1 MVEFFFLSSHSV
13 LDRVFFYSFCVKLYN
28 WQSTILL
35 KGCFSAG
42 RKGGWVDGLK
52 SPEVEVD
59 LEVEDVE
66 EFSQNKLTKSA
77 SFSSAMSKSQ
87 TKT

>member
-1 MVEFFFLSSHSV
+1 M
-13 LDRVFFYSFCVKLYN
+13 LDFQNNILY
-28 WQSTILL
+28 
-35 KGCFSAG
+35 FVG

-66 EFSQNKLTKSA
+66 DISQGRLTKSS

-87 TKT
+87 TKK

>member
-1 MVEFFFLSSHSV
+1 MLFEI
-13 LDRVFFYSFCVKLYN
+13 SFPT
-28 WQSTILL
+28 S
-35 KGCFSAG
+35 G
-42 RKGGWVDGLK
+42 RQGGWVDGLK
-52 SPEVEVD
+52 SPEVEVTD

-66 EFSQNKLTKSA
+66 DMSGNKLTKSA